1 MTSLQT
7 SSCAAASLYR
17 RFEAITC
24 NCSMADTV
32 TISISYCS
40 KSYFVVFYMLAK
52 DEKVI
57 SSFLTEKQTQHSQTM
72 EGRDGGCY
80 MLLCRIQ
87 FFNIA
92 AYFLNHC
99 FTLLSFS
106 FNFSDLIHK
115 FLQQTQGITEILSEY
130 FMETKWLL
138 KMAIK
143 KQFLNANKQCML
155 RDLDSTCSCSQILLC
170 FGSRITL
177 DMKGCQ
183 HYQI

>member
-57 SSFLTEKQTQHSQTM
+57 SSFLTEKQT
-72 EGRDGGCY
+72 
-80 MLLCRIQ
+80 
-87 FFNIA
+87 
-92 AYFLNHC
+92 
-99 FTLLSFS
+99 
-106 FNFSDLIHK
+106 
-115 FLQQTQGITEILSEY
+115 
-130 FMETKWLL
+130 
-138 KMAIK
+138 
-143 KQFLNANKQCML
+143 
-155 RDLDSTCSCSQILLC
+155 
-170 FGSRITL
+170 
-177 DMKGCQ
+177 
-183 HYQI
+183 